1 MSKGVSQ
8 SGVYMQLVPMRSS
21 IFLQDCNIKDDVY
34 DYVVSIDGRVSG
46 IGVRNKPLVLHR
58 VFFISF
64 CLSRFFLPQSSV
76 AHCARPQ
83 ATEIEIEFLQARM
96 EFVSHFGEQ
105 HVSAMVVNI
114 FSVE

>member
-1 MSKGVSQ
+1 
-8 SGVYMQLVPMRSS
+8 MQLVPMRSS

-34 DYVVSIDGRVSG
+34 DYVMSIDVRVSG

-64 CLSRFFLPQSSV
+64 CLSRFFLLPQSPV

-83 ATEIEIEFLQARM
+83 ATEIEIEFPQTRM
-96 EFVSHFGEQ
+96 EFVSHFGKQ
-105 HVSAMVVNI
+105 HVSAMVVNT